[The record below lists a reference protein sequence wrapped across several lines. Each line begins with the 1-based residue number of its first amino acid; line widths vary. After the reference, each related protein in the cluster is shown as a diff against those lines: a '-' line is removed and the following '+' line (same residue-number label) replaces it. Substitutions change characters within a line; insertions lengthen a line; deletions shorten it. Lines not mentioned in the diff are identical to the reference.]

1 MVYHQFREVL
11 RMATE
16 QESLQIEIIVQRLAS
31 VEKEVAQLK
40 QQAQQLTT
48 AETEPWYLKQAGRF
62 ANDPD
67 FEEIVRL
74 GREMRKADCPD

>member
-1 MVYHQFREVL
+1 
-11 RMATE
+11 MAIE

-31 VEKEVAQLK
+31 IEKEVAQLK

-48 AETEPWYLKQAGRF
+48 AETAPWYLKQAGRF

-67 FEEIVRL
+67 FDEIVRL
-74 GREMRKADCPD
+74 GREMRKADCPE